1 MVVLQI
7 IIVPLFSL
15 ILVGTV
21 FMIGVSATIS
31 PPFDGQDDQPLGED
45 SQYYPSGRL
54 SPPT

>member
-7 IIVPLFSL
+7 LIVPLFGL
-15 ILVGTV
+15 ILVGAV

-31 PPFDGQDDQPLGED
+31 PPYDGQDDQPIGED